1 MSPPAR
7 AKFSLESQE
16 QCRDDPWRGWRGD
29 PQASSVPQPTLVT
42 ARGFVLVIH
51 DCFIAQDL
59 ASSVGD
65 MLSNNAQLVMQA
77 SAGQGWRLRLVAKK
91 AGQKDGS
98 AAEVAVSHSCA
109 SNQALSKE
117 KLQFAA
123 AIASEFNLEQEVAER
138 MRAIEPEIR
147 ALVSA
152 RVRDGRALHDARG
165 LIDDHARLYV
175 AATHNYK
182 NSVPLVQT
190 ALSDHRRYSRG
201 RYNNNGANGELLGS
215 DGALSS
221 DEVWDSLPISS
232 SVMRLASSGA
242 GNLQQR
248 SCRL

>member
-1 MSPPAR
+1 
-7 AKFSLESQE
+7 
-16 QCRDDPWRGWRGD
+16 
-29 PQASSVPQPTLVT
+29 
-42 ARGFVLVIH
+42 
-51 DCFIAQDL
+51 
-59 ASSVGD
+59 
-65 MLSNNAQLVMQA
+65 
-77 SAGQGWRLRLVAKK
+77 
-91 AGQKDGS
+91 
-98 AAEVAVSHSCA
+98 
-109 SNQALSKE
+109 
-117 KLQFAA
+117 
-123 AIASEFNLEQEVAER
+123 

-221 DEVWDSLPISS
+221 DEVRDSRPIS
-232 SVMRLASSGA
+232 RLAPRKCGWLFPVRGMLQQIVGDAHFERVVIPTPPSGA
-242 GNLQQR
+242 GSAGMDDGDGGVFNCHGAVCQSR
-248 SCRL
+248 GARR